1 MNNLPIYISLVFVLT
16 TIASIFIFYKA
27 THRNKLVLY
36 ILFSWLA
43 IQSVIALTG
52 FYTETDSLPP
62 RFILLIGPALL
73 FIAILFISSSGRL
86 FIDRLDNSMLTLLHA
101 VRIPVEIVLLWLS
114 IYKTIPELMTFEGRN
129 PDILSGISAL
139 VIYFLMFRL
148 KKYNRT
154 VLLIW
159 NFICLGLLINIVVI
173 AILSA
178 PFVFQRFA
186 FDQPNIALMYF
197 PYIWLPAIVVPLV
210 LLAHLSSIRQ
220 LLLERKLRATSFQL
234 RASVR

>member
-36 ILFSWLA
+36 ILFSCLA

-86 FIDRLDNSMLTLLHA
+86 FIDRMDNSMLTLLHA

-129 PDILSGISAL
+129 PDIFSGISAL

-220 LLLERKLRATSFQL
+220 ILLERKLRATSFEL